1 MTKKQATLYIAG
13 LGILIAIAVA
23 VVELFLLPPNTVD
36 IAAGPKGTFLY
47 ETAQKYAQ
55 EFEKAGVKVNVIE
68 TNGTLENIALVNH
81 DTKNIEF
88 GFIEG
93 GAANSA
99 NYPNL
104 ESLGSIVYAPIWV
117 FYQSKL
123 GKIQDINDLK
133 GKRIAIGFPTQGIHA
148 NATQILKAVGI
159 TAQNSQF
166 LDLGRQD
173 ALKAL
178 EANEIDAMFT
188 SAPAEDPLIK
198 KLFNSPG
205 IEVLNWPD
213 AEGISRNMR
222 EFHVLTLPMGTIDL
236 IHNKPANNMNLLA
249 STFTV
254 VAQKET
260 HSALIYLMMGIM
272 DDIHQPPSFLHAEN
286 EFPADR
292 DVDFPLSS
300 DAQNYYAKGG
310 KPFLQK
316 HLPYWAASFV
326 GKLLLVL
333 VPLLAIIYPIS
344 QAYPAL
350 TQWFYTRRVNRFYLM
365 LVKIEKRFDQGGK
378 REIAQQE
385 LESLRAEIDALI
397 KQEKIP
403 SSYTNLLYDLRE
415 HVAQVMKRYGI
426 N

>member
-1 MTKKQATLYIAG
+1 MTKKQATLYLSS
-13 LGILIAIAVA
+13 LGILIAIAIA

-36 IAAGPKGTFLY
+36 IAAGPKGTYLY
-47 ETAQKYAQ
+47 ETAQKYAK
-55 EFEKAGVKVNVIE
+55 EFEKAGVKVDVIE

-81 DTKNIEF
+81 DTKHIEF

-93 GAANSA
+93 GAANVVD
-99 NYPNL
+99 YPNL
-104 ESLGSIVYAPIWV
+104 ESLGSIVYAPVWV

-133 GKRIAIGFPTQGIHA
+133 GKRIAIGFPAQGIHA
-148 NATQILKAVGI
+148 NATKILKAVGI
-159 TAQNSQF
+159 TPKNSKF
-166 LDLGRQD
+166 FDLGRQD

-205 IEVLNWPD
+205 IEVLNWKD

-222 EFHVLTLPMGTIDL
+222 EFHVLVLPMGTIDL
-236 IHNKPANNMNLLA
+236 INNKPANNMNLLA
-249 STFTV
+249 TTFTV

-286 EFPADR
+286 DFPADR

-300 DAQNYYAKGG
+300 DAQNYYSKGG

-350 TQWFYTRRVNRFYLM
+350 TQWFYTRRVNRFYEK
-365 LVKIEKRFDQGGK
+365 LVKIEKRLDHGAD
-378 REIAQQE
+378 REVTKYDLQV
-385 LESLRAEIDALI
+385 LRAEIDLMI
-397 KQEKIP
+397 KLEKIP
-403 SSYTNLLYDLRE
+403 SMYTNLLYDLRG
-415 HVAQVMKRYGI
+415 HVSQVIEQHGLQ
-426 N
+426 

>member
-1 MTKKQATLYIAG
+1 MTKKQAALYIAG

-104 ESLGSIVYAPIWV
+104 ESLGSIVYAPVWV

-178 EANEIDAMFT
+178 DANEIDAMFT

-249 STFTV
+249 TTFTV

-272 DDIHQPPSFLHAEN
+272 DDVHQPPSFLHGEN

-333 VPLLAIIYPIS
+333 VPLLAIIYPFS

>member
-1 MTKKQATLYIAG
+1 MTKKQATLYLSS
-13 LGILIAIAVA
+13 LGILIAIAIA

-36 IAAGPKGTFLY
+36 IAAGPKGTYLY
-47 ETAQKYAQ
+47 ETAQKYAK
-55 EFEKAGVKVNVIE
+55 EFEKAGVKVDVIE

-81 DTKNIEF
+81 DTKHIEF

-93 GAANSA
+93 GAANVVD
-99 NYPNL
+99 YPNL
-104 ESLGSIVYAPIWV
+104 ESLGSIVYAPVWV

-133 GKRIAIGFPTQGIHA
+133 GKRIAIGFPAQGIHA
-148 NATQILKAVGI
+148 NATKILKAVGI
-159 TAQNSQF
+159 TPKNSKF
-166 LDLGRQD
+166 FDLGRQD

-205 IEVLNWPD
+205 IEVLNWKD

-222 EFHVLTLPMGTIDL
+222 EFHVLVLPMGTIDL
-236 IHNKPANNMNLLA
+236 INNKPANNMNLLA
-249 STFTV
+249 TTFTV

-272 DDIHQPPSFLHAEN
+272 DDVHQPPSFLHAED

-300 DAQNYYAKGG
+300 DAQNYYSKGG

-350 TQWFYTRRVNRFYLM
+350 TQWFYTRRVNRFYEK
-365 LVKIEKRFDQGGK
+365 LVKIEKRLDHGAD
-378 REIAQQE
+378 REVTKYDLQV
-385 LESLRAEIDALI
+385 LRAEIDLMI
-397 KQEKIP
+397 KLEKIP
-403 SSYTNLLYDLRE
+403 SMYTNLLYDLRG
-415 HVAQVMKRYGI
+415 HVSQVIEQHGLQ
-426 N
+426 

>member
-1 MTKKQATLYIAG
+1 MTKKQATLYLSS
-13 LGILIAIAVA
+13 LGILIAIAIA

-36 IAAGPKGTFLY
+36 IAAGPKGTYLY
-47 ETAQKYAQ
+47 ETAQKYAK
-55 EFEKAGVKVNVIE
+55 EFEKAGVKVDVIE

-81 DTKNIEF
+81 DTKHIEF

-93 GAANSA
+93 GAANVVD
-99 NYPNL
+99 YPNL
-104 ESLGSIVYAPIWV
+104 ESLGSIVYAPVWV

-133 GKRIAIGFPTQGIHA
+133 GKRIAIGFPAQGIHA
-148 NATQILKAVGI
+148 NATKILKAVGI
-159 TAQNSQF
+159 TPKNSKF
-166 LDLGRQD
+166 FDLGRQD

-205 IEVLNWPD
+205 IEVLNWKD

-222 EFHVLTLPMGTIDL
+222 EFHVLVLPMGTIDL
-236 IHNKPANNMNLLA
+236 INNKPANNMNLLA
-249 STFTV
+249 TTFTV

-272 DDIHQPPSFLHAEN
+272 DDVHQPPSFLHAED

-300 DAQNYYAKGG
+300 DAQNYYSKGG

-350 TQWFYTRRVNRFYLM
+350 TQWFYTRRVNRFYEK
-365 LVKIEKRFDQGGK
+365 LVKIEKRLDHGAD
-378 REIAQQE
+378 REVTKYDLQV
-385 LESLRAEIDALI
+385 LRAEIDLMI
-397 KQEKIP
+397 KLEKIP
-403 SSYTNLLYDLRE
+403 SMYTNLLYDLRG
-415 HVAQVMKRYGI
+415 HVSQVIEQHGL
-426 N
+426 

>member
-36 IAAGPKGTFLY
+36 IAAGPKGTYLY
-47 ETAQKYAQ
+47 ETAQKYAK
-55 EFEKAGVKVNVIE
+55 EFEKAGVKVDVIE

-81 DTKNIEF
+81 DTKHIEF

-93 GAANSA
+93 GAANVVD
-99 NYPNL
+99 YPNL
-104 ESLGSIVYAPIWV
+104 ESLGSIVYAPVWV

-133 GKRIAIGFPTQGIHA
+133 GKRIAIGFPDQGIHT
-148 NATQILKAVGI
+148 NATQILNAVGV
-159 TAQNSQF
+159 TPKNSQF
-166 LDLGRQD
+166 FYLGRQD

-205 IEVLNWPD
+205 VEVLNWPD
-213 AEGISRNMR
+213 AEGISRNLR
-222 EFHVLTLPMGTIDL
+222 AFHVLKLPMGTIDL
-236 IHNKPANNMNLLA
+236 VTNKPARDMNLLA
-249 STFTV
+249 TTFTV

-286 EFPADR
+286 DFPADR

-300 DAQNYYAKGG
+300 DAQNYYSKGG

-350 TQWFYTRRVNRFYLM
+350 TQWFYTRRVNRFYEK
-365 LVKIEKRFDQGGK
+365 LVKIEKRLDHGAD
-378 REIAQQE
+378 REVTKYDLQV
-385 LESLRAEIDALI
+385 LRAEIDLMI
-397 KQEKIP
+397 KLEKIP
-403 SSYTNLLYDLRE
+403 SMYTNLLYDLRG
-415 HVAQVMKRYGI
+415 HVSQVIEQHGLQ
-426 N
+426 

>member
-1 MTKKQATLYIAG
+1 MTKKQVTLYLAA
-13 LGILIAIAVA
+13 LGFLIAIAVA
-23 VVELFLLPPNTVD
+23 IVELFLLPPNTVD
-36 IAAGPKGTFLY
+36 IAAGPKGTYLY

-55 EFEKAGVKVNVIE
+55 EFEKSGVKVNVIE

-117 FYQSKL
+117 FYRSKL
-123 GKIQDINDLK
+123 GTIRDINDLK
-133 GKRIAIGFPTQGIHA
+133 GKRIALGFITQGVHN
-148 NATQILKAVGI
+148 NATHILNAVGI

-166 LDLGRQD
+166 FDLGRKD

-198 KLFNSPG
+198 KLFNSPN
-205 IEVLNWPD
+205 VSVMNWPD

-236 IHNKPANNMNLLA
+236 INNKPANNMNLLA
-249 STFTV
+249 TTFTV

-260 HSALIYLMMGIM
+260 HSALIYLMMGIL
-272 DDIHQPPSFLHAEN
+272 DDIHQPPSFLHTEN

-292 DVDFPLSS
+292 DVDFPLSA
-300 DAQNYYAKGG
+300 DAQNYYSRGG

-333 VPLLAIIYPIS
+333 VPLLAIIYPFS
-344 QAYPAL
+344 QAYPVL

-365 LVKIEKRFDQGGK
+365 LVKIEKRFDEGGN
-378 REIAQQE
+378 REITQQE
-385 LESLRAEIDALI
+385 LESLRSQIEALI

-415 HVAQVMKRYGI
+415 HVSQVMKRHVI
-426 N
+426 S